1 MMQPCASAAR
11 PGCPFFSSAQR
22 PCCSSGRHQLRSLRG
37 DLRVRRSLLNGKQ
50 RCHVG
55 VRSTTPSGTS
65 PRVTIRHRATS
76 SLRASATIH
85 CLTVPVRASA
95 VSMPMPMTRAS
106 KRTIACFP
114 SSGRCSSRARRVVS
128 ISCIWSPTKCKRA
141 ASSASV
147 FGGGG
152 VRSGVRNLSSCAD
165 ALRDARALADEALAL
180 SVRPFGV
187 FLR

>member
-1 MMQPCASAAR
+1 MS
-11 PGCPFFSSAQR
+11 
-22 PCCSSGRHQLRSLRG
+22 
-37 DLRVRRSLLNGKQ
+37 
-50 RCHVG
+50 
-55 VRSTTPSGTS
+55 
-65 PRVTIRHRATS
+65 VTVSRKAE
-76 SLRASATIH
+76 ANSATP
-85 CLTVPVRASA
+85 LRMGESFLADL
-95 VSMPMPMTRAS
+95 RAS